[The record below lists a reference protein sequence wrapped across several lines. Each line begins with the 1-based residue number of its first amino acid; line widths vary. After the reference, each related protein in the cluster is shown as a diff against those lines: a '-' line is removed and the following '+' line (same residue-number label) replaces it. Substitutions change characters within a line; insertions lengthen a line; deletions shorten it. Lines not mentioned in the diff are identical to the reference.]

1 MLKRMVPRLRLSAT
15 AVLLTPIGLGIA
27 PMPNMVMAQQSQLP
41 SCDLKS
47 VNNWDNCQGSRQYP
61 NGVYVGEFRNGQPNG
76 QGTFTA
82 PDGTKYVGEFKDNTF
97 DGQGSL
103 TYLDGTKYVGEFRN
117 GALNGQGTFTA
128 PDGTKYVGEFKDNT
142 FDGQGSLTYLDGT
155 KYVGEF
161 KDNKFQGTFTSPDGT
176 KYVGEFRD
184 GRLNG
189 HGTSTYPDGR
199 KYVGEFRNGAL
210 NGQGTFTYPDGKEYV
225 GEFRDNKFNGQ
236 GTLTYPTG
244 GKYVGE
250 FKDDQ
255 ANGKGTSTYPDGAK
269 YVGEFRDNKFE
280 GRGTLTYAAG
290 SSIGLSGIWADGEFV
305 GTSQELVAMEKEGG
319 VYVVPVRF
327 NGAITLN
334 AIIDSGAADVSI
346 PADIVST
353 LIRTKTVSDEDFLG
367 VQTYVVADGTKVPSP
382 RFRIRSLKVGS
393 KTLENVTARIASGNA
408 DILLGQS
415 FLGRFKSWS
424 VDNDRHVLILR

>member
-1 MLKRMVPRLRLSAT
+1 MSIVA
-15 AVLLTPIGLGIA
+15 
-27 PMPNMVMAQQSQLP
+27 MAQQSQLP

-47 VNNWDNCQGSRQYP
+47 VNWDNCQGSRQYP

-76 QGTFTA
+76 QGTFTS
-82 PDGTKYVGEFKDNTF
+82 PHGGKYIGEFRDNKFDGQGTLTSPGGKYVGEFRNGAPN
-97 DGQGSL
+97 GQGTFTSA
-103 TYLDGTKYVGEFRN
+103 DGTKYVGEFR
-117 GALNGQGTFTA
+117 
-128 PDGTKYVGEFKDNT
+128 DDK
-142 FDGQGSLTYLDGT
+142 FDGQGTLTYPGGG

-161 KDNKFQGTFTSPDGT
+161 KDNKFQGTFTSPDGA

-184 GRLNG
+184 WVLNG
-189 HGTSTYPDGR
+189 QGTATYANGA
-199 KYVGEFRNGAL
+199 KYVGEFRNGA
-210 NGQGTFTYPDGKEYV
+210 
-225 GEFRDNKFNGQ
+225 FNGR
-236 GTLTYPTG
+236 GTLTY
-244 GKYVGE
+244 
-250 FKDDQ
+250 
-255 ANGKGTSTYPDGAK
+255 ANGRK
-269 YVGEFRDNKFE
+269 YIGEFRDNKFE
-280 GRGTLTYAAG
+280 GQGTLTYAAG

-305 GTSQELVAMEKEGG
+305 GTSQELVAMKKEGG

-334 AIIDSGAADVSI
+334 AIIDSGATDVSV

-367 VQTYVVADGTKVPSP
+367 VQTYVLADGTEVPSP
-382 RFRIRSLKVGS
+382 RFRIRSLKVGN
-393 KTLENVTARIASGNA
+393 KTLENVTASIASGNA

>member
-1 MLKRMVPRLRLSAT
+1 MDHMAIKLDRASGSCWRGIFGPRFRLLISAT

-27 PMPNMVMAQQSQLP
+27 PMSIVVMAQQSQLP

-47 VNNWDNCQGSRQYP
+47 VNWDNCRGSRQYTD
-61 NGVYVGEFRNGQPNG
+61 GVYVGEFRGN
-76 QGTFTA
+76 
-82 PDGTKYVGEFKDNTF
+82 EF
-97 DGQGSL
+97 DGSGTL
-103 TYLDGTKYVGEFRN
+103 TYLNGTKYVGEFRN
-117 GALNGQGTFTA
+117 GAVNGQGTFTA

-176 KYVGEFRD
+176 KYAGEFRD

-189 HGTSTYPDGR
+189 HGASTYPDGR
-199 KYVGEFRNGAL
+199 
-210 NGQGTFTYPDGKEYV
+210 EYV

-269 YVGEFRDNKFE
+269 YVGEFRNGAFNGQGTLTYANGRKYIGEFRDNKFE
-280 GRGTLTYAAG
+280 GQGTLTYAAG

-305 GTSQELVAMEKEGG
+305 GTSQELVAMEKENG

-334 AIIDSGAADVSI
+334 AIIDSGASDVSV

-367 VQTYVVADGTKVPSP
+367 VQTYVLADGTKVPSP
-382 RFRIRSLKVGS
+382 RFRIRSLKVGN
-393 KTLENVTARIASGNA
+393 KTLENVTASIASGNA

-424 VDNDRHVLILR
+424 VDNDRHLLILR